1 MLIKIKFILLFSL
14 LVLIAGCQSQNN
26 NVKSDAE
33 EIYTSIKTNYTDNIH
48 DDSFKENAENFKST
62 YASNINDYKSDREL
76 IISIENLI
84 NSYNLYYVSTGLGNE
99 DAAKQYEEWI
109 VEEIDNLD
117 ETFEN

>member
-14 LVLIAGCQSQNN
+14 LVLIAGCQSQDN

-33 EIYTSIKTNYTDNIH
+33 EIYTSIKTNYADNTH

-62 YASNINDYKSDREL
+62 YASNIDDYKSDREL

-99 DAAKQYEEWI
+99 DDAKQYEEWV
-109 VEEIDNLD
+109 VEEINNLD